1 MLWLAYYNPEIDWKI
16 GEVKMMRCPEKCGK
30 QWRLKQGNLEWE
42 KQKEEEKKKQK
53 ENGQKK
59 EEKKKPKKKRMI
71 KVKKVIE
78 KQEIW
83 DEEEEVARSE
93 EEARKLVPERFHKWI
108 HVFDKKASKR
118 MPTRKL
124 WDYTID
130 IKKGFVPK
138 KGKAYLLSR
147 EEREEVCE
155 FILEQ
160 LRKKYTR
167 LSKSP
172 QTALVF
178 FVERKDRKKHMIQNY
193 RYLNEQTVKNN
204 YPLSLILDIIENIG
218 TKKIFTK
225 INLRWR
231 YNNIQ
236 IKKRDK

>member
-1 MLWLAYYNPEIDWKI
+1 MET
-16 GEVKMMRCPEKCGK
+16 EVGK
-30 QWRLKQGNLEWE
+30 FRVGKTKRGR
-42 KQKEEEKKKQK
+42 KEETKGEWTEKGREEKT
-53 ENGQKK
+53 KK
-59 EEKKKPKKKRMI
+59 EKND

-93 EEARKLVPERFHKWI
+93 EEARKLVSEIFHKWI
-108 HVFDKKASKR
+108 HVFDKKASER

-124 WDYTID
+124 WDHAID
-130 IKKGFVPK
+130 IKKGFVPR
-138 KGKAYLLSR
+138 KGKVYLLSR
-147 EEREEVCE
+147 EEREEMCE

-178 FVERKDRKKHMIQNY
+178 FVEKKDRKKHMIQNY
-193 RYLNEQTVKNN
+193 RYLNKQTVKNN